1 MQVIAMGE
9 GLMSQNDIDALLSK
23 FTAAPPQPVAT
34 RSDPVVNKAAPSEPI
49 VQKYGAAGLGKA
61 VANDRPSGV
70 AGPQPVVVSPETTVK
85 LQELEKRLKAAEID
99 LKRLSALEERLQKLC
114 ESVDNIS
121 KGLQGTPGYGIRHT
135 FACDRCGGRGTV
147 ATAYTCTSCGQP
159 AWRGWWPKK

>member
-1 MQVIAMGE
+1 MGD

-23 FTAAPPQPVAT
+23 FTSAPPLPVAT
-34 RSDPVVNKAAPSEPI
+34 RSEPVVNKAAPPVAI
-49 VQKYGAAGLGKA
+49 VQKQGATGTGKA
-61 VANDRPSGV
+61 VTNDRPLAAAATPPV
-70 AGPQPVVVSPETTVK
+70 ALPAETTAK
-85 LQELEKRLKAAEID
+85 MQELEKRLKAAEID